1 MDVISH
7 LGLGFTVALTL
18 QNILYCFIG
27 VLLGTVIG
35 VLPGIGPVT
44 TVAMLLP
51 ISFTLA
57 PESALILLAG
67 IYYGAQY
74 GGSTTAILVN
84 IPGEASSVVT
94 TIDGHQMARQG
105 RAGPALGIAAI
116 GSFFAGCVST
126 LLIALAAPPLAAVA
140 LEFGPAEYFSLM
152 ACGLIAAVVLARGS
166 LVKAI
171 AMVVLGLLLGLV
183 GTDVNSGAR
192 RFNFGMTGLA
202 DGVEFVALSMA
213 IYGISEVAYNLEGKQ
228 ETSVVSAAVGR
239 VWPSLAD
246 LRHCVGAI
254 LRGTALGAM
263 LGVLPGGGAL
273 LASFAAYTL
282 EKNVARP
289 PRLFGRGD
297 IRGVAAPESAN
308 NAGAQ
313 TSFIPM
319 LTLGIPGNP
328 TMAMMIGAL
337 MIHGIAPGP
346 RVMTDRPGLFW
357 GVIASMWIG
366 NLMLVI
372 LNLPMVGIW
381 VRLLRVPYRLLLP
394 RHHRVLLHRRLYHQQ
409 QAVRRLRDGVLR
421 GVRLRRAQ
429 ARLRAG
435 AARSR
440 LRAGTDDGGEPAP
453 RAPDLARRPAGVPA
467 GADQPRFPVGGGRPA
482 DRARG
487 AHHPKKAR
495 GSAAGVAWMCALR
508 VSQLCDNLSPITF
521 CRFYLTS
528 TANQYI
534 RGASCSEGR
543 FLETSETE
551 QVWRPAAAARN
562 RSRGRFRE
570 DAPWL
575 ECGPGAKKATG
586 GAPRGG
592 RPFSERVRP
601 APRKR
606 HRAGHGTGSTPQSP
620 FGAPPPPPERK

>member
-1 MDVISH
+1 MALFSN
-7 LGLGFTVALTL
+7 LGLGFAVALTL
-18 QNILYCFIG
+18 QNIAYCFIG

-51 ISFTLA
+51 ISFTLQ

-105 RAGPALGIAAI
+105 RAGPALGMAAI

-126 LLIALAAPPLAAVA
+126 LLIAYAAPPLATVA
-140 LEFGPAEYFSLM
+140 LQFGPAEYFSLM
-152 ACGLIAAVVLARGS
+152 VCGLIAAVVLAHGS

-202 DGVEFVALSMA
+202 DGIEFVALSMA
-213 IYGISEVAYNLEGKQ
+213 IYGLAEVAYNLERKQ
-228 ETSVVSAAVGR
+228 ETSIVAGAVGR
-239 VWPSLAD
+239 VWPTLGD
-246 LRHCVGAI
+246 LKHCLGAI
-254 LRGTALGAM
+254 LRGTALGSV

-282 EKNVARP
+282 EKNVAAP
-289 PRLFGRGD
+289 PRHFGQGD

-346 RVMTDRPGLFW
+346 RVMTERPGLFW
-357 GVIASMWIG
+357 GLIASMWLG

-372 LNLPMVGIW
+372 LNLPMVGVW
-381 VRLLRVPYRLLLP
+381 VRLLRVPYRLLYPAIIVFCCIGAYTINNKAFDTYVMAFFAIFGYVALKLECEP
-394 RHHRVLLHRRLYHQQ
+394 APLVL
-409 QAVRRLRDGVLR
+409 GFVL
-421 GVRLRRAQ
+421 GPMMEENLRRA
-429 ARLRAG
+429 L
-435 AARSR
+435 
-440 LRAGTDDGGEPAP
+440 L
-453 RAPDLARRPAGVPA
+453 L
-467 GADQPRFPVGGGRPA
+467 
-482 DRARG
+482 
-487 AHHPKKAR
+487 
-495 GSAAGVAWMCALR
+495 
-508 VSQLCDNLSPITF
+508 
-521 CRFYLTS
+521 
-528 TANQYI
+528 
-534 RGASCSEGR
+534 
-543 FLETSETE
+543 
-551 QVWRPAAAARN
+551 
-562 RSRGRFRE
+562 SRGDPTVFLKEPISLAFLLVSLALLIVLALPTIRKKRE
-570 DAPWL
+570 EAL
-575 ECGPGAKKATG
+575 QE
-586 GAPRGG
+586 
-592 RPFSERVRP
+592 
-601 APRKR
+601 
-606 HRAGHGTGSTPQSP
+606 
-620 FGAPPPPPERK
+620 